1 MKKFFRGFSWVVLDI
16 VFINVSLILS
26 LILRF
31 GKGWGTYF
39 YVYRELIIYLSG
51 FFLLFAV
58 VFRLYKRIWRY
69 LSISDLFLIAEVVTG
84 GIFSTVLCLNLV
96 KGIAFPRT
104 VVALTWFFS
113 LALVGGSRLVWRLYC
128 ERKGVFNKGQERMLI
143 VGAGD
148 AGEVISREII
158 RRPDLGKLVGFVD
171 DDKEKVGKRIHN
183 VKVLGNVEGINDILE
198 GERVST
204 VIIAIPT
211 ASGKEIRR
219 IFNNIKN
226 KEVKIETLPGLYEL
240 VDGKVSVSRIRNIR
254 IEDLLGRE
262 PVDLNLE
269 EISGYLKG
277 KRVMV
282 TGGGG
287 SIGGELARQICRF
300 KPRSLILLDHSE
312 NGLFHIDLELERK
325 WSGAGERVGKRA
337 GVGTGAGAGKGKE
350 AGADMEVGANRDME
364 LDLELVVA
372 DIRDRDK
379 MDKIFKRYR
388 PEVVFHAAAHK
399 HVPMMEYHPDEAVMN
414 NIIGTKNVAELAEK
428 YGAERVV
435 MISTDKA
442 INPTSVMG
450 ASKRVAEMVVKD
462 LGSRKAEVEEGMRGE
477 GKNKTKF
484 VAVRFGNVLESNG
497 SVVPMFKQQIAE
509 GGPVTVTDREV
520 KRYFMTLPEASQ
532 LVIQAGALGKG
543 GEVFVLD
550 MGEPVK
556 MLDMAEE
563 LIRLSGLEVGED
575 IEIKIVGLRPG
586 EKMFEEILTEEER
599 SGVLGDSGHEKIF
612 IAKVEEVDGE
622 KLEKDV
628 RELEELARAMD
639 AEGVVK
645 KLQEMLPS
653 YQPNRGMLKDS
664 I

>member
-1 MKKFFRGFSWVVLDI
+1 MKRLFRSFSWVVLDI

-39 YVYRELIIYLSG
+39 YVYRELIVYLTG

-69 LSISDLFLIAEVVTG
+69 LSIGDLFLIAEVVTG
-84 GIFSTVLCLNLV
+84 GIFVAVLGLNWV
-96 KGIAFPRT
+96 KGAAFPRT

-128 ERKGVFNKGQERMLI
+128 ERKGALNRGQERILI

-158 RRPDLGKLVGFVD
+158 KRCDLGTLIGFVD
-171 DDKEKVGKRIHN
+171 DDKEKIGKRIHDR
-183 VKVLGNVEGINDILE
+183 KVLGNVEGINDILE
-198 GERVST
+198 GEQVST

-211 ASGKEIRR
+211 ASGKQIRR
-219 IFNNIKN
+219 IVNNIKN
-226 KEVKIETLPGLYEL
+226 KEVRIKTVPGLYEL

-269 EISGYLKG
+269 EISGYLEG
-277 KRVMV
+277 RSVMV

-287 SIGGELARQICRF
+287 SIGGELARQICKFR
-300 KPRSLILLDHSE
+300 PRSLILLDHGE
-312 NGLFHIDLELERK
+312 NGLFHINLELKKK
-325 WSGAGERVGKRA
+325 WSE
-337 GVGTGAGAGKGKE
+337 
-350 AGADMEVGANRDME
+350 MEIE
-364 LDLELVVA
+364 LELVVA

-379 MDKIFKRYR
+379 MDKIFKKYR

-399 HVPMMEYHPDEAVMN
+399 HVPMMEFHPDEAVMN
-414 NIIGTKNVAELAEK
+414 NIIGTKNVAELADE

-462 LGSRKAEVEEGMRGE
+462 LGSG
-477 GKNKTKF
+477 NKTKF

-556 MLDMAEE
+556 VLDMAEE

-586 EKMFEEILTEEER
+586 EKMFEEIMTEEER

-612 IAKVEEVDGE
+612 IAKVEEVEGE
-622 KLEKDV
+622 KLEKDIE
-628 RELEELARAMD
+628 ELERLAKRID
-639 AEGVVK
+639 NEGVVR
-645 KLQEMLPS
+645 KLQEMVPS
-653 YQPNRGMLKDS
+653 YEPNRGMLK
-664 I
+664 

>member
-1 MKKFFRGFSWVVLDI
+1 MKRFFRSFSWVVLDI
-16 VFINVSLILS
+16 VLLNVSLILS

-31 GKGWGTYF
+31 GEGWGNYF
-39 YVYRELIIYLSG
+39 YVYRESIVYLSG
-51 FFLLFAV
+51 LFLLFAV
-58 VFRLYKRIWRY
+58 IFRLYKRIWRY
-69 LSISDLFLIAEVVTG
+69 LSIGDLFLIAEVVTG
-84 GIFSTVLCLNLV
+84 GIFGTVLYLNWV

-128 ERKGVFNKGQERMLI
+128 EGKGALDRGQERILI

-171 DDKEKVGKRIHN
+171 DDKEKIGKRIHN
-183 VKVLGNVEGINDILE
+183 RKVLGNVEGINDILE
-198 GERVST
+198 KEQIDT

-211 ASGKEIRR
+211 ARGKQIKR
-219 IFNNIKN
+219 IIDNIKN
-226 KEVKIETLPGLYEL
+226 KEVKIKILPGLYEL
-240 VDGKVSVSRIRNIR
+240 VDGKVSVSRIREVR

-269 EISGYLKG
+269 EISGYLEG

-300 KPRSLILLDHSE
+300 RPRSLILLDHSE
-312 NGLFHIDLELERK
+312 NGLFHINLELEGK
-325 WSGAGERVGKRA
+325 WSGAGEEA
-337 GVGTGAGAGKGKE
+337 GVE
-350 AGADMEVGANRDME
+350 MEVVP
-364 LDLELVVA
+364 VVA
-372 DIRDRDK
+372 DIRNRDK
-379 MDKIFKRYR
+379 MNKIFKKYR

-414 NIIGTKNVAELAEK
+414 NIIGTKNVAELAER
-428 YGAERVV
+428 YGTERIV

-450 ASKRVAEMVVKD
+450 ASKQVAEMVVND
-462 LGSRKAEVEEGMRGE
+462 LGSRSEG
-477 GKNKTKF
+477 KF

-532 LVIQAGALGKG
+532 LVIQAGALGRG

-550 MGEPVK
+550 MGEPIKV
-556 MLDMAEE
+556 LDLAEE

-586 EKMFEEILTEEER
+586 EKLFEELLTEEER

-622 KLEKDV
+622 KLGKDIK
-628 RELEELARAMD
+628 ELEVLAKEMD
-639 AEGVVK
+639 SEGIVR
-645 KLQEMLPS
+645 KLQEMVPS
-653 YQPNRGMLKDS
+653 YKPNRDMLK
-664 I
+664 

>member
-1 MKKFFRGFSWVVLDI
+1 MNPTPTLGIAITFKQGREFMKRFFRSFSWVILDI

-31 GKGWGTYF
+31 GEDWGTYF
-39 YVYRELIIYLSG
+39 HVYRELIIYLTG

-58 VFRLYKRIWRY
+58 IFRLYKRIWRY
-69 LSISDLFLIAEVVTG
+69 LSVGDLFRIAEVVTG
-84 GIFSTVLCLNLV
+84 GIFGTVLCLNLV

-128 ERKGVFNKGQERMLI
+128 ERKGALNRGQERILI

-171 DDKEKVGKRIHN
+171 DDNEKIGKRIHN
-183 VKVLGNVEGINDILE
+183 VRVLGNIEGINGILE
-198 GERVST
+198 GEQVST
-204 VIIAIPT
+204 VIISIPE

-219 IFNNIKN
+219 IVDNIKN
-226 KEVKIETLPGLYEL
+226 KEVKIKILPGLYEL
-240 VDGKVSVSRIRNIR
+240 VDGKVSVSRIRDIR

-269 EISGYLKG
+269 EISGYLQG

-300 KPRSLILLDHSE
+300 SPKSLVLLDHSE
-312 NGLFHIDLELERK
+312 NGLFHINLELERK
-325 WSGAGERVGKRA
+325 WSGVE
-337 GVGTGAGAGKGKE
+337 
-350 AGADMEVGANRDME
+350 MEIG
-364 LDLELVVA
+364 LVVA

-399 HVPMMEYHPDEAVMN
+399 HVPMMEFHPDEAVMN
-414 NIIGTKNVAELAEK
+414 NIIGTKNVAELADE

-450 ASKRVAEMVVKD
+450 ASKRVAEMVVKE
-462 LGSRKAEVEEGMRGE
+462 LGEKS
-477 GKNKTKF
+477 KTKF

-556 MLDMAEE
+556 VLDMAEE

-586 EKMFEEILTEEER
+586 EKMFEEIMTEEER

-612 IAKVEEVDGE
+612 IAKVEEVEGE
-622 KLEKDV
+622 KLKKDI
-628 RELEELARAMD
+628 EELRVLAKEMD
-639 AEGVVK
+639 NEGVVR
-645 KLQEMLPS
+645 KLQEMVPS
-653 YQPNRGMLKDS
+653 YEPNRGMLK
-664 I
+664 

>member
-1 MKKFFRGFSWVVLDI
+1 LPRLDKKGLAITFKCGREPMKKILKRFVWVVLDFALI
-16 VFINVSLILS
+16 DVSLIITLV
-26 LILRF
+26 LKY
-31 GKGWGTYF
+31 GKDCSPYF
-39 YVYRELIIYLSG
+39 YLYRGLFVYLPLFFYLS
-51 FFLLFAV
+51 AII
-58 VFRLYKRIWRY
+58 FRLYRRIWRY
-69 LSISDLFLIAEVVTG
+69 LSINDLFLIAEVVTA
-84 GIFSTVLCLNLV
+84 GIFASILCLNLV
-96 KGIAFPRT
+96 EGFFPPRT
-104 VVALTWFFS
+104 VMALTWFFS
-113 LALVGGSRLVWRLYC
+113 LTLVGGSRLVWRLYC
-128 ERKGVFNKGQERMLI
+128 ERKGALNRGQERILI

-158 RRPDLGKLVGFVD
+158 RRPDLGELVGFVD
-171 DDKEKVGKRIHN
+171 DDKEKIGKRIHN
-183 VKVLGNVEGINDILE
+183 RTVFGSVKEINDVLE
-198 GERVST
+198 KEQINT

-211 ASGKEIRR
+211 ARGKQIKR
-219 IFNNIKN
+219 IVDNIKN
-226 KEVKIETLPGLYEL
+226 KEVKIKILPGLYEL
-240 VDGKVSVSRIRNIR
+240 VDGKVSVSRIREVR

-269 EISGYLKG
+269 EISEYLKG

-300 KPRSLILLDHSE
+300 GPKSLILLDHSE
-312 NGLFHIDLELERK
+312 NGLFHINLELERK
-325 WSGAGERVGKRA
+325 W
-337 GVGTGAGAGKGKE
+337 AGAG
-350 AGADMEVGANRDME
+350 V
-364 LDLELVVA
+364 DLEIELVVA

-379 MDKIFKRYR
+379 MDKIFKKYV

-399 HVPMMEYHPDEAVMN
+399 HVPMMEFHPDEAVMN

-462 LGSRKAEVEEGMRGE
+462 LGN
-477 GKNKTKF
+477 KNKTKF

-532 LVIQAGALGKG
+532 LVIQAGVLGKG

-556 MLDMAEE
+556 VLGMAEE

-586 EKMFEEILTEEER
+586 EKMFEEVLTEEER

-622 KLEKDV
+622 KLEKDIK
-628 RELEELARAMD
+628 ELERLAKEMD
-639 AEGVVK
+639 SEGIVR
-645 KLQEMLPS
+645 KLQEMVPS
-653 YQPNRGMLKDS
+653 YQPNRDMLR
-664 I
+664 

>member
-1 MKKFFRGFSWVVLDI
+1 MKRFFRSFSWVVLDI
-16 VFINVSLILS
+16 IFINVSLILS
-26 LILRF
+26 LVLRF

-39 YVYRELIIYLSG
+39 YVYRESIVYLSG
-51 FFLLFAV
+51 LFLLFAV
-58 VFRLYKRIWRY
+58 IFRLYKRIWRY
-69 LSISDLFLIAEVVTG
+69 LSIGDLFLIAEVVTG
-84 GIFSTVLCLNLV
+84 GIFGTVLCLNLV

-104 VVALTWFFS
+104 VVALAWFFS

-128 ERKGVFNKGQERMLI
+128 ERKGASNRGQERILI

-158 RRPDLGKLVGFVD
+158 KRCDLGTLIGFID
-171 DDKEKVGKRIHN
+171 DDKEKIGKRIHN
-183 VKVLGNVEGINDILE
+183 RIVFGSVKEINDVLE
-198 GERVST
+198 KEQINT

-211 ASGKEIRR
+211 ASGKQIKR
-219 IFNNIKN
+219 IVDNIKN
-226 KEVKIETLPGLYEL
+226 KKVKIKILPGLYEL
-240 VDGKVSVSRIRNIR
+240 VDEKVSVSRIRNIR

-269 EISGYLKG
+269 EISGYLEG
-277 KRVMV
+277 RRVMV

-300 KPRSLILLDHSE
+300 GPRSLILLDHSE
-312 NGLFHIDLELERK
+312 NGLFHINLELERK
-325 WSGAGERVGKRA
+325 WA
-337 GVGTGAGAGKGKE
+337 GVE
-350 AGADMEVGANRDME
+350 MEI
-364 LDLELVVA
+364 ELVVA
-372 DIRDRDK
+372 DIRDREK
-379 MDKIFKRYR
+379 MDKIFKKYV
-388 PEVVFHAAAHK
+388 PEVVFHVAAHK
-399 HVPMMEYHPDEAVMN
+399 HVPMMEFHPDEAVMN
-414 NIIGTKNVAELAEK
+414 NIIGTKNVGELAEK

-462 LGSRKAEVEEGMRGE
+462 LGN
-477 GKNKTKF
+477 KNKTKF

-497 SVVPMFKQQIAE
+497 SVIPMFKQQIAE

-520 KRYFMTLPEASQ
+520 KRYFMTLPEAGQ

-550 MGEPVK
+550 MGEPVRV
-556 MLDMAEE
+556 LDMAEE

-575 IEIKIVGLRPG
+575 VEIKIVGLRPG
-586 EKMFEEILTEEER
+586 EKMFEEMMTEEER

-612 IAKVEEVDGE
+612 IAKVEEVEGE
-622 KLEKDV
+622 KLEKDIK
-628 RELEELARAMD
+628 ELERLAKEMD
-639 AEGVVK
+639 AEGIVR
-645 KLQEMLPS
+645 KLQEMVPS
-653 YQPNRGMLKDS
+653 YQPNRGMLK
-664 I
+664 

>member
-1 MKKFFRGFSWVVLDI
+1 MKRFFRSFSWIVLDI
-16 VFINVSLILS
+16 VFVNVSLILS

-31 GKGWGTYF
+31 GEDWGTYF
-39 YVYRELIIYLSG
+39 YVYRELIVYLSG
-51 FFLLFAV
+51 LFLLFAV
-58 VFRLYKRIWRY
+58 ILKLYRRIWRY
-69 LSISDLFLIAEVVTG
+69 LSIGDLFLIAEVVTG
-84 GIFSTVLCLNLV
+84 GMFVTVLGLNWV
-96 KGIAFPRT
+96 KGITFPRT

-128 ERKGVFNKGQERMLI
+128 ERKGALNRGQERILI

-158 RRPDLGKLVGFVD
+158 RRPSLGKLVGFVD
-171 DDKEKVGKRIHN
+171 DDKEKIGKRIHN
-183 VKVLGNVEGINDILE
+183 VKVLGNTEEINGILE
-198 GERVST
+198 KEQIST
-204 VIIAIPT
+204 VIISIPA
-211 ASGKEIRR
+211 ASGKEIKK
-219 IFNNIKN
+219 IVDNVKN
-226 KEVKIETLPGLYEL
+226 KEVKIKTLPGLYEL
-240 VDGKVSVSRIRNIR
+240 VDGKVSVSRIRDIR

-269 EISGYLKG
+269 EISGYLEGRK
-277 KRVMV
+277 VMV

-287 SIGGELARQICRF
+287 SIGGELARQIYRF
-300 KPRSLILLDHSE
+300 GPKSLILLDHSE
-312 NGLFHIDLELERK
+312 NGLFHINLELE
-325 WSGAGERVGKRA
+325 GKLL
-337 GVGTGAGAGKGKE
+337 GVEIK
-350 AGADMEVGANRDME
+350 
-364 LDLELVVA
+364 LVVA

-379 MDKIFKRYR
+379 MDKIFKKYV

-399 HVPMMEYHPDEAVMN
+399 HVPMMEYHPDEAVSN
-414 NIIGTKNVAELAEK
+414 NIIGTKNVAELAGK

-462 LGSRKAEVEEGMRGE
+462 LGSKS
-477 GKNKTKF
+477 NTKF

-532 LVIQAGALGKG
+532 LVIQAGALGTG

-550 MGEPVK
+550 MGEPIKV
-556 MLDMAEE
+556 LDMAEE

-612 IAKVEEVDGE
+612 IAKVEEVEGE
-622 KLEKDV
+622 KLEKDIK
-628 RELEELARAMD
+628 ELERLAKEMD
-639 AEGVVK
+639 SEGIVR
-645 KLQEMLPS
+645 KLQEIVPS
-653 YQPNRGMLKDS
+653 YQPNRDMLN
-664 I
+664 

>member
-1 MKKFFRGFSWVVLDI
+1 MKKIFKRFAWVVLDI

-31 GKGWGTYF
+31 GEGWGAYF

-58 VFRLYKRIWRY
+58 IFRLYKRIWRY
-69 LSISDLFLIAEVVTG
+69 LSIGDLFLIAEVVTG
-84 GIFSTVLCLNLV
+84 GIFVTVLCLNLV

-128 ERKGVFNKGQERMLI
+128 ERKGVLNRGEERILI

-158 RRPDLGKLVGFVD
+158 RRPDLGRLVGFVD

-183 VKVLGNVEGINDILE
+183 RKILGDVEGINDILE
-198 GERVST
+198 KEQVST

-211 ASGKEIRR
+211 ASGKQIRR
-219 IFNNIKN
+219 IVNSIKN
-226 KEVKIETLPGLYEL
+226 KEVKIKILPGLYEL

-269 EISGYLKG
+269 EISGYLEG
-277 KRVMV
+277 RRVMV

-300 KPRSLILLDHSE
+300 GPRSVILLDHSE
-312 NGLFHIDLELERK
+312 NGLFHINLELEGR
-325 WSGAGERVGKRA
+325 WP
-337 GVGTGAGAGKGKE
+337 GVE
-350 AGADMEVGANRDME
+350 
-364 LDLELVVA
+364 LELVVA

-379 MDKIFKRYR
+379 MDKIFGKYR

-399 HVPMMEYHPDEAVMN
+399 HVPMMEFHPDEAVMN
-414 NIIGTKNVAELAEK
+414 NIIGTKNVVELAEK

-450 ASKRVAEMVVKD
+450 ASKRVAEMLVKD
-462 LGSRKAEVEEGMRGE
+462 IGSRKAEVEEGMTE
-477 GKNKTKF
+477 SKNKTKF

-556 MLDMAEE
+556 VLDMAKQM
-563 LIRLSGLEVGED
+563 IRLSGLELGED
-575 IEIKIVGLRPG
+575 IEIKIIGLRPG
-586 EKMFEEILTEEER
+586 EKLFEELLTEEER

-612 IAKVEEVDGE
+612 IAKVGEVDRE
-622 KLEKDV
+622 KLERDIK
-628 RELEELARAMD
+628 ELERLAKEMD
-639 AEGVVK
+639 SEAIVR
-645 KLQEMLPS
+645 KLQEMVPS
-653 YQPNRGMLKDS
+653 YRPNRGMLKGYRLRFPKNRKDKTGRTKGEA
-664 I
+664 

>member
-1 MKKFFRGFSWVVLDI
+1 MKNIIRRFSWVVLDL

-31 GKGWGTYF
+31 GRGWEIYF
-39 YVYRELIIYLSG
+39 YVYRELIIYLTG

-69 LSISDLFLIAEVVTG
+69 LSIGDLFLITEVVTA
-84 GIFSTVLCLNLV
+84 GIFASVLGLNLV

-113 LALVGGSRLVWRLYC
+113 LALVGGSRLLWRLYY
-128 ERKGVFNKGQERMLI
+128 ERKGGFERRKERILI

-158 RRPDLGKLVGFVD
+158 RRPDLGNLVGFVD
-171 DDKEKVGKRIHN
+171 DDKEKIGKRIHN
-183 VKVLGNVEGINDILE
+183 VKVFGSVKEINDILE
-198 GERVST
+198 KERIDT

-211 ASGKEIRR
+211 AKGKQIKR
-219 IFNNIKN
+219 IIDNIKN
-226 KEVKIETLPGLYEL
+226 KKVKIKILPGLYEL
-240 VDGKVSVSRIRNIR
+240 VDGEVSVSRIREVK

-269 EISGYLKG
+269 EISGYLKD

-300 KPRSLILLDHSE
+300 GPRSLILLDHSE
-312 NGLFHIDLELERK
+312 NGLFHINLEL
-325 WSGAGERVGKRA
+325 
-337 GVGTGAGAGKGKE
+337 KGKLLGME
-350 AGADMEVGANRDME
+350 EGDIESARADMK
-364 LDLELVVA
+364 VVPVIA
-372 DIRDRDK
+372 DIRDRDR
-379 MDKIFKRYR
+379 MNKIFKKYK

-399 HVPMMEYHPDEAVMN
+399 HVPMMEHHPDEAVMN
-414 NIIGTKNVAELAEK
+414 NIIGTKNVAELADE
-428 YGAERVV
+428 YGVERVV

-450 ASKRVAEMVVKD
+450 ASKQVAEMVVKD
-462 LGSRKAEVEEGMRGE
+462 LGSRKVGVGE
-477 GKNKTKF
+477 RIGESKNKTKF
-484 VAVRFGNVLESNG
+484 IAVRFGNVLESNG

-556 MLDMAEE
+556 VLDMARE
-563 LIRLSGLEVGED
+563 LIRLSGFEVGED

-612 IAKVEEVDGE
+612 IAKVEEVEGE
-622 KLEKDV
+622 KLEEDIK
-628 RELEELARAMD
+628 ELERLAKEMD
-639 AEGVVK
+639 AEGIVR
-645 KLQEMLPS
+645 KLQEVVPN
-653 YQPNRGMLKDS
+653 YKPNRGMMK
-664 I
+664 

>member
-1 MKKFFRGFSWVVLDI
+1 
-16 VFINVSLILS
+16 
-26 LILRF
+26 
-31 GKGWGTYF
+31 
-39 YVYRELIIYLSG
+39 
-51 FFLLFAV
+51 
-58 VFRLYKRIWRY
+58 
-69 LSISDLFLIAEVVTG
+69 
-84 GIFSTVLCLNLV
+84 
-96 KGIAFPRT
+96 
-104 VVALTWFFS
+104 
-113 LALVGGSRLVWRLYC
+113 LVWRLYC
-128 ERKGVFNKGQERMLI
+128 ERKGALNRGQERILI

-158 RRPDLGKLVGFVD
+158 RRCDLGKLVGFVD
-171 DDKEKVGKRIHN
+171 DDEEKIGKRIHN
-183 VKVLGNVEGINDILE
+183 VNILGNIEGINDVLE
-198 GERVST
+198 KEQVST
-204 VIIAIPT
+204 VIITIPT
-211 ASGKEIRR
+211 ASGKEIKR
-219 IFNNIKN
+219 IVDNIKN
-226 KEVKIETLPGLYEL
+226 KEVKIKTLPGLYEL

-269 EISGYLKG
+269 EISGYLEG

-300 KPRSLILLDHSE
+300 GPKSLILLDHGE
-312 NGLFHIDLELERK
+312 NGLFHINLELERK
-325 WSGAGERVGKRA
+325 WSGAGADMK
-337 GVGTGAGAGKGKE
+337 
-350 AGADMEVGANRDME
+350 AGADMELE
-364 LDLELVVA
+364 LGLELVVA
-372 DIRDRDK
+372 DIRDREK
-379 MDKIFKRYR
+379 MDKIFKKYK

-399 HVPMMEYHPDEAVMN
+399 HVPMMEFHPDEAVMN
-414 NIIGTKNVAELAEK
+414 NIIGTKNVAELADE

-462 LGSRKAEVEEGMRGE
+462 LGSRSEA
-477 GKNKTKF
+477 KF

-532 LVIQAGALGKG
+532 LVIQAGVLGKG

-556 MLDMAEE
+556 VLDMAEE

-586 EKMFEEILTEEER
+586 EKMFEEIMTEEER

-622 KLEKDV
+622 KLEKDIG
-628 RELEELARAMD
+628 ELERLAKEMD
-639 AEGVVK
+639 NEGVVR
-645 KLQEMLPS
+645 KLQEMVPN
-653 YQPNRGMLKDS
+653 YQPNREMLKDS

>member
-1 MKKFFRGFSWVVLDI
+1 MKRFFRSFSWVVLDI
-16 VFINVSLILS
+16 VLLNVSLILS

-31 GKGWGTYF
+31 REGWGNYF
-39 YVYRELIIYLSG
+39 YVYRESIVYLSG
-51 FFLLFAV
+51 LFLLFAV
-58 VFRLYKRIWRY
+58 IFRLYKRIWRY
-69 LSISDLFLIAEVVTG
+69 LSIGDLFLIAEVVTG
-84 GIFSTVLCLNLV
+84 GIFGTVLYLNWV

-128 ERKGVFNKGQERMLI
+128 EKKSGLKRGGERILI

-171 DDKEKVGKRIHN
+171 DDKEKIGERIHN
-183 VKVLGNVEGINDILE
+183 RKVLGNVEGINNILE
-198 GERVST
+198 KEQIDT
-204 VIIAIPT
+204 VIITIPT
-211 ASGKEIRR
+211 ARGKQIKR
-219 IFNNIKN
+219 IIDNIKN
-226 KEVKIETLPGLYEL
+226 KEVKIKILPGLYEL
-240 VDGKVSVSRIRNIR
+240 VDGEVSVSRIREVR

-269 EISGYLKG
+269 EISEYLEG

-312 NGLFHIDLELERK
+312 NGLFHINLELE
-325 WSGAGERVGKRA
+325 GKCE
-337 GVGTGAGAGKGKE
+337 GV
-350 AGADMEVGANRDME
+350 EVE
-364 LDLELVVA
+364 IVPVVA
-372 DIRDRDK
+372 DIRNRDK
-379 MDKIFKRYR
+379 MNKIFKKYR

-414 NIIGTKNVAELAEK
+414 NIIGTKNVAELAER

-450 ASKRVAEMVVKD
+450 ASKQVAEMVVKD
-462 LGSRKAEVEEGMRGE
+462 LGSRSEG
-477 GKNKTKF
+477 KF

-532 LVIQAGALGKG
+532 LVIQAGALGRG

-550 MGEPVK
+550 MGEPIKV
-556 MLDMAEE
+556 LDLAEE

-586 EKMFEEILTEEER
+586 EKLFEELLTEEER
-599 SGVLGDSGHEKIF
+599 SGVMGDSGHEKIF

-622 KLEKDV
+622 KLWKDIK
-628 RELEELARAMD
+628 ELEVLAKEMD
-639 AEGVVK
+639 SEGIVR
-645 KLQEMLPS
+645 KLQEMVPS
-653 YQPNRGMLKDS
+653 YKPNRDMLK
-664 I
+664 

>member
-1 MKKFFRGFSWVVLDI
+1 MKNIIRRFYWVILDI
-16 VFINVSLILS
+16 VFINVSLVLS

-31 GKGWGTYF
+31 GKDWEIYF
-39 YVYRELIIYLSG
+39 YVYRELIVYLTG
-51 FFLLFAV
+51 LFLLFAI

-69 LSISDLFLIAEVVTG
+69 LSIGDLFLIAEVVTG
-84 GIFSTVLCLNLV
+84 GIFGTVLCLNLL

-128 ERKGVFNKGQERMLI
+128 ERKGALNKGQERILI

-158 RRPDLGKLVGFVD
+158 RRPDLGRLVGFVD

-183 VKVLGNVEGINDILE
+183 IKVLGNVEGINDILE
-198 GERVST
+198 KEQVGT

-211 ASGKEIRR
+211 ASGKEIR
-219 IFNNIKN
+219 IIVENIKN
-226 KEVKIETLPGLYEL
+226 KEVKIKTLPGLYEL

-262 PVDLNLE
+262 PVDLNLK
-269 EISGYLKG
+269 EISGYLEG

-300 KPRSLILLDHSE
+300 GPRSLILLDHSE
-312 NGLFHIDLELERK
+312 NGLFHINLELEGK
-325 WSGAGERVGKRA
+325 LPGAREGEWAR
-337 GVGTGAGAGKGKE
+337 TGAGA
-350 AGADMEVGANRDME
+350 
-364 LDLELVVA
+364 DLEIDLVVA
-372 DIRDRDK
+372 DIRNRDK
-379 MDKIFKRYR
+379 MDKIFKKYG

-399 HVPMMEYHPDEAVMN
+399 HVPMMEFHPDEAVMN

-462 LGSRKAEVEEGMRGE
+462 LAN
-477 GKNKTKF
+477 KNKTKF
-484 VAVRFGNVLESNG
+484 MAVRFGNVLESNG

-509 GGPVTVTDREV
+509 GGPVTVTDKKM

-556 MLDMAEE
+556 VLDMAEE

-586 EKMFEEILTEEER
+586 EKMFEEIMTEEER

-612 IAKVEEVDGE
+612 IAKVEEVNGE

-628 RELEELARAMD
+628 RELERLAKGMD
-639 AEGVVK
+639 AEGVVR
-645 KLQEMLPS
+645 KLQEMVPG
-653 YQPNRGMLKDS
+653 YRPNRGMLG
-664 I
+664 

>member
-1 MKKFFRGFSWVVLDI
+1 MKRFFRSISWVVLDI

-31 GKGWGTYF
+31 GEGWGNYF
-39 YVYRELIIYLSG
+39 YVYRELVVYLIG

-58 VFRLYKRIWRY
+58 VFKLYKRIWRY
-69 LSISDLFLIAEVVTG
+69 LSIGDLFLMAEVVTG
-84 GIFSTVLCLNLV
+84 GIFVTVLCLNWV
-96 KGIAFPRT
+96 KDITFPRT
-104 VVALTWFFS
+104 VVVLTWFFS
-113 LALVGGSRLVWRLYC
+113 LALVGGSRLVWRLHC
-128 ERKGVFNKGQERMLI
+128 ERKGALNRGQERILI

-183 VKVLGNVEGINDILE
+183 VKVLGNVKGINDILE
-198 GERVST
+198 GEQAST

-226 KEVKIETLPGLYEL
+226 KEVRIKTVPGLYEL
-240 VDGKVSVSRIRNIR
+240 VDGKVSVSRIRNVR

-269 EISGYLKG
+269 EISGYLEG

-300 KPRSLILLDHSE
+300 GPRNLILLDHSE
-312 NGLFHIDLELERK
+312 NGLFHIDLELKRK
-325 WSGAGERVGKRA
+325 WSGAGEGTGVGVEA
-337 GVGTGAGAGKGKE
+337 GV
-350 AGADMEVGANRDME
+350 DMEME
-364 LDLELVVA
+364 LDLELVVV
-372 DIRDRDK
+372 DIRNRDK
-379 MDKIFKRYR
+379 MNKIFKKYR

-399 HVPMMEYHPDEAVMN
+399 HVPMMEFHPDEAVMN
-414 NIIGTKNVAELAEK
+414 NIIGTKNVAEMAEK
-428 YGAERVV
+428 YEAERVV

-462 LGSRKAEVEEGMRGE
+462 LGSRKAEKKEEKIGRREGEGKGERE

-520 KRYFMTLPEASQ
+520 KRYFMTLPEAGQ
-532 LVIQAGALGKG
+532 LVIQAGALVRG

-556 MLDMAEE
+556 VLDMAEE

-586 EKMFEEILTEEER
+586 EKMFEEILTEKER
-599 SGVLGDSGHEKIF
+599 SGVLGDSGHKKIF
-612 IAKVEEVDGE
+612 IAETEDVDEE

-628 RELEELARAMD
+628 RELERLAREMD
-639 AEGVVK
+639 GEGVVR
-645 KLQEMLPS
+645 KLQEVVPS
-653 YQPNRGMLKDS
+653 YKPNRDMLR
-664 I
+664 

>member
-1 MKKFFRGFSWVVLDI
+1 MKRSFRSFFWVVLDI
-16 VFINVSLILS
+16 IFINVSLILS

-31 GKGWGTYF
+31 GKGWEIYF
-39 YVYRELIIYLSG
+39 YVYRELIIYLTG

-69 LSISDLFLIAEVVTG
+69 LSIGDLFLIAEVVTG
-84 GIFSTVLCLNLV
+84 GIFVAVLGLNWV
-96 KGIAFPRT
+96 KGIVFPRT

-113 LALVGGSRLVWRLYC
+113 LALVGGSRLIWRLYC
-128 ERKGVFNKGQERMLI
+128 ERKGALNRGQERILI

-148 AGEVISREII
+148 SGEVISREII

-171 DDKEKVGKRIHN
+171 EDKEKVGKRIHN
-183 VKVLGNVEGINDILE
+183 VRVLGNVEGINDILE
-198 GERVST
+198 KEQVST

-211 ASGKEIRR
+211 ANGKQIKR
-219 IFNNIKN
+219 IVDNIKN
-226 KEVKIETLPGLYEL
+226 KELKIKTLPGLYEL

-300 KPRSLILLDHSE
+300 GPRSLILLDHSE
-312 NGLFHIDLELERK
+312 NGLFHINLELEKK
-325 WSGAGERVGKRA
+325 WSVVEI
-337 GVGTGAGAGKGKE
+337 
-350 AGADMEVGANRDME
+350 
-364 LDLELVVA
+364 ELVVT

-379 MDKIFKRYR
+379 MDKIFKKYV

-399 HVPMMEYHPDEAVMN
+399 HVPMMEFHPDEAVMN
-414 NIIGTKNVAELAEK
+414 NIIGTKNVAELAER

-462 LGSRKAEVEEGMRGE
+462 LGSRKVGVEEKMRG
-477 GKNKTKF
+477 GSKNKTKF

-509 GGPVTVTDREV
+509 GGPVTVTSKEV

-550 MGEPVK
+550 MGEPIKV
-556 MLDMAEE
+556 LDLAEE
-563 LIRLSGLEVGED
+563 LIRLSGLEVSED

-599 SGVLGDSGHEKIF
+599 SRVLGNSGHEKIF
-612 IAKVEEVDGE
+612 IAKVEEVDRD
-622 KLEKDV
+622 KLEEDV
-628 RELEELARAMD
+628 KELERLAKEMD
-639 AEGVVK
+639 AEGIVR
-645 KLQEMLPS
+645 KLQEIVPN
-653 YQPNRGMLKDS
+653 YQPNRGMLK
-664 I
+664 

>member
-1 MKKFFRGFSWVVLDI
+1 MKRFFRSFSWVVLDI
-16 VFINVSLILS
+16 VLLNVSLILS

-31 GKGWGTYF
+31 GGGWGTYF
-39 YVYRELIIYLSG
+39 YVYRESIVYLSG
-51 FFLLFAV
+51 LFLLFAV
-58 VFRLYKRIWRY
+58 IFRLYKRIWRY
-69 LSISDLFLIAEVVTG
+69 LSIGDLFLIAEVVTG
-84 GIFSTVLCLNLV
+84 GIFVTVLCLNWV
-96 KGIAFPRT
+96 NGIAFPRT

-128 ERKGVFNKGQERMLI
+128 ERKSALNRGQERILI

-171 DDKEKVGKRIHN
+171 DDKEKVGNRIHN
-183 VKVLGNVEGINDILE
+183 RAVFGSVKDINDVLE
-198 GERVST
+198 KEQINT

-211 ASGKEIRR
+211 ARGKQIKR
-219 IFNNIKN
+219 IIDNIKN
-226 KEVKIETLPGLYEL
+226 KKVKIKILPGLYEL
-240 VDGKVSVSRIRNIR
+240 VDGKVSVSRIREVR

-269 EISGYLKG
+269 EISGYLED

-300 KPRSLILLDHSE
+300 GPRGLILLDHSE
-312 NGLFHIDLELERK
+312 NGLFHINLELERK
-325 WSGAGERVGKRA
+325 WP
-337 GVGTGAGAGKGKE
+337 GVE
-350 AGADMEVGANRDME
+350 MEM
-364 LDLELVVA
+364 ELVVA

-379 MDKIFKRYR
+379 MDKIFKKYV
-388 PEVVFHAAAHK
+388 PEVVFHSAAHK
-399 HVPMMEYHPDEAVMN
+399 HVPMMEFHPDEAVMN
-414 NIIGTKNVAELAEK
+414 NIIGTKNVGELAEK
-428 YGAERVV
+428 YEAERVV

-462 LGSRKAEVEEGMRGE
+462 LGN
-477 GKNKTKF
+477 KNKTKF

-497 SVVPMFKQQIAE
+497 SVIPMFKQQIAE

-550 MGEPVK
+550 MGEPVRV
-556 MLDMAEE
+556 LGMAEE
-563 LIRLSGLEVGED
+563 LIRLSGLEIGED

-586 EKMFEEILTEEER
+586 EKMFEEMMTEEER

-612 IAKVEEVDGE
+612 IAKVEEVEGE

-628 RELEELARAMD
+628 KELERLAKEMD
-639 AEGVVK
+639 SEGIVR
-645 KLQEMLPS
+645 KLQEMVPS
-653 YQPNRGMLKDS
+653 YQPNRGML
-664 I
+664 

>member
-1 MKKFFRGFSWVVLDI
+1 MKNTIRKFSWVVLDL

-31 GKGWGTYF
+31 GKGWEIYF
-39 YVYRELIIYLSG
+39 YVYRESIVYLSG

-69 LSISDLFLIAEVVTG
+69 LSIGDLFLIAEVITG
-84 GIFSTVLCLNLV
+84 GIFVTVLCLDWV
-96 KGIAFPRT
+96 KGITFPRT
-104 VVALTWFFS
+104 VIALTWFFS
-113 LALVGGSRLVWRLYC
+113 LAMVGGSRLIWRVYC
-128 ERKGVFNKGQERMLI
+128 ERKGALNRGQERILI

-148 AGEVISREII
+148 AGEVISREVI

-198 GERVST
+198 KEQVST
-204 VIIAIPT
+204 VIITIPT
-211 ASGKEIRR
+211 ASGKEIKR
-219 IFNNIKN
+219 IVNNIKN
-226 KEVKIETLPGLYEL
+226 KEVKIKTLPGLYEL

-262 PVDLNLE
+262 PVDLDLE
-269 EISGYLKG
+269 EISGYLEG

-287 SIGGELARQICRF
+287 SIGGELARQISRF
-300 KPRSLILLDHSE
+300 EPKSLILLDHSE
-312 NGLFHIDLELERK
+312 NGLFHINLELEGK
-325 WSGAGERVGKRA
+325 WP
-337 GVGTGAGAGKGKE
+337 GVE
-350 AGADMEVGANRDME
+350 I
-364 LDLELVVA
+364 ELVVA
-372 DIRDRDK
+372 DIRDREK
-379 MDKIFKRYR
+379 MERIFEKYR
-388 PEVVFHAAAHK
+388 PEVIFHAAAHK

-414 NIIGTKNVAELAEK
+414 NIIGTKNVAELQEK
-428 YGAERVV
+428 YKAERFV

-450 ASKRVAEMVVKD
+450 ASKRVAEMLVKN
-462 LGSRKAEVEEGMRGE
+462 LGSRKVGVEEKMGE
-477 GKNKTKF
+477 SKGKTKF

-497 SVVPMFKQQIAE
+497 SVIPMFKQQIAE

-520 KRYFMTLPEASQ
+520 KRYFMTLPEAGQ
-532 LVIQAGALGKG
+532 LVIQAGALGRG

-550 MGEPVK
+550 MGESMKV
-556 MLDMAEE
+556 LDLAEE
-563 LIRLSGLEVGED
+563 LIRLSGFVPDED
-575 IEIKIVGLRPG
+575 IDIKIVGLRPG
-586 EKMFEEILTEEER
+586 EKLFEELLTEEER

-622 KLEKDV
+622 KLGEDIN
-628 RELEELARAMD
+628 ELERLAKEMD
-639 AEGVVK
+639 TEGIIR
-645 KLQEMLPS
+645 KLQGMGPS
-653 YQPNRGMLKDS
+653 YKPNR
-664 I
+664 

>member
-1 MKKFFRGFSWVVLDI
+1 MKNIIIRFSWIILDI

-31 GKGWGTYF
+31 GEGWRTYF
-39 YVYRELIIYLSG
+39 YVYRELIIYLTG

-69 LSISDLFLIAEVVTG
+69 LSIGDLFLIAEVVTG
-84 GIFSTVLCLNLV
+84 GIFVTVLCLNWV

-113 LALVGGSRLVWRLYC
+113 LALVGGSRLIWRVYC
-128 ERKGVFNKGQERMLI
+128 ERKGALNRGQERILI

-158 RRPDLGKLVGFVD
+158 RRPDLGKLVGFMD

-183 VKVLGNVEGINDILE
+183 VKVLGNIEVINDILE
-198 GERVST
+198 KEQVST
-204 VIIAIPT
+204 VIIAIPS

-219 IFNNIKN
+219 IIDNIKS
-226 KEVKIETLPGLYEL
+226 KEVKIKTLPGLYEL

-269 EISGYLKG
+269 EISGYLKD

-300 KPRSLILLDHSE
+300 GPKSLILLDHSE
-312 NGLFHIDLELERK
+312 NGLFHINLELEGK
-325 WSGAGERVGKRA
+325 WL
-337 GVGTGAGAGKGKE
+337 GVE
-350 AGADMEVGANRDME
+350 I
-364 LDLELVVA
+364 ELVVA
-372 DIRDRDK
+372 DIRDRNK
-379 MDKIFKRYR
+379 MERVFVKYK

-399 HVPMMEYHPDEAVMN
+399 HVPIMEFHPDEAVMN
-414 NIIGTKNVAELAEK
+414 NIIGTKNVAELAER

-462 LGSRKAEVEEGMRGE
+462 LGSRKAGVVERIGE
-477 GKNKTKF
+477 SKGKTKF

-497 SVVPMFKQQIAE
+497 SVVPMFKQQITE

-532 LVIQAGALGKG
+532 LVIQAGALGRG

-550 MGEPVK
+550 MGEPIKV
-556 MLDMAEE
+556 LDLAEE
-563 LIRLSGLEVGED
+563 LIRLSGFEVSED

-586 EKMFEEILTEEER
+586 EKLFEELLTEEER
-599 SGVLGDSGHEKIF
+599 SGVLGNSGHEKIF

-622 KLEKDV
+622 KLEKDIG
-628 RELEELARAMD
+628 ELERLAKEMD
-639 AEGVVK
+639 SEGIIR
-645 KLQEMLPS
+645 KLQEMVPN
-653 YQPNRGMLKDS
+653 YQPNREMLK
-664 I
+664 

>member
-1 MKKFFRGFSWVVLDI
+1 MKRFFRSFSWVVLDI
-16 VFINVSLILS
+16 IFINVSLILS

-31 GKGWGTYF
+31 GEGWEIYF
-39 YVYRELIIYLSG
+39 YVYWESIVYLSG

-69 LSISDLFLIAEVVTG
+69 LSIGDLFLIAEVVTG
-84 GIFSTVLCLNLV
+84 GIFVTILCLNWV

-113 LALVGGSRLVWRLYC
+113 LALVGGSRLIWRVYC
-128 ERKGVFNKGQERMLI
+128 ERKGALNKGQERILI

-171 DDKEKVGKRIHN
+171 DDKEKIGKRIHN
-183 VKVLGNVEGINDILE
+183 VKVLGNVERINDILE
-198 GERVST
+198 KEQVST

-211 ASGKEIRR
+211 ASGKQIKR
-219 IFNNIKN
+219 IVNNIKN
-226 KEVKIETLPGLYEL
+226 KEVKIKTLPGLYEL

-262 PVDLNLE
+262 AVDLDLE
-269 EISGYLKG
+269 EISGYLEG

-300 KPRSLILLDHSE
+300 GPRSLILLDHSE
-312 NGLFHIDLELERK
+312 NGLFHINLELEGR
-325 WSGAGERVGKRA
+325 WT
-337 GVGTGAGAGKGKE
+337 GVGEE
-350 AGADMEVGANRDME
+350 AGADMEIVP
-364 LDLELVVA
+364 VVA

-379 MDKIFKRYR
+379 MDKIFKEYK
-388 PEVVFHAAAHK
+388 PEVIFHAAAHK

-414 NIIGTKNVAELAEK
+414 NIIGTKNVAELAER
-428 YGAERVV
+428 YGAERMV

-462 LGSRKAEVEEGMRGE
+462 LGSRKVGAEERIGEREGE
-477 GKNKTKF
+477 GKTKF

-497 SVVPMFKQQIAE
+497 SVVPMFKQQIAK

-550 MGEPVK
+550 MGEPIKV
-556 MLDMAEE
+556 LDLAEE
-563 LIRLSGLEVGED
+563 LIRLSGFEVGED

-586 EKMFEEILTEEER
+586 EKLFEELLTEEER
-599 SGVLGDSGHEKIF
+599 SRVLGDSGHEKIF

-622 KLEKDV
+622 KLKKDIG
-628 RELEELARAMD
+628 ELERLAKEMD
-639 AEGVVK
+639 SEGIVR
-645 KLQEMLPS
+645 KLQEMVPS
-653 YQPNRGMLKDS
+653 YQPNRGMLE
-664 I
+664 